1 MSKGRA
7 RTPGLLTTTPCQL
20 SKILQRKKKRHRV
33 SLVLV
38 VVVRV
43 GRVRARLRIP
53 LSCGAAQEEVVIVLD
68 RPRWVLSGQSAPM
81 RFLPSVFLLSDAWE
95 KEEQR
100 LCVRL

>member
-1 MSKGRA
+1 MGQPKQCLELA
-7 RTPGLLTTTPCQL
+7 PEDIHVCTEYVICKQ
-20 SKILQRKKKRHRV
+20 
-33 SLVLV
+33 
-38 VVVRV
+38 
-43 GRVRARLRIP
+43 ARLRIP

-81 RFLPSVFLLSDAWE
+81 RFLPSVLLLSDAWE

>member
-1 MSKGRA
+1 ME
-7 RTPGLLTTTPCQL
+7 
-20 SKILQRKKKRHRV
+20 KRQHRV